1 MGQKRLGCSWI
12 ILAFLALAPV
22 NPSHAQSAAEFWLSA
37 SSPQASFP
45 LAQDKIAQGET
56 VIVVRVGQV
65 ENPAQ
70 VDFTVTLSLGRCAGD
85 AERTEIP
92 LGALGLYPK
101 GSSNRRFVFELEPA
115 LKKIPHGEDPGRFC
129 LEFRLRPLR
138 ASEQLRDT
146 RVLISAPEWQK
157 PPRA

>member
-1 MGQKRLGCSWI
+1 MGQKRLGGSWI

-22 NPSHAQSAAEFWLSA
+22 NPSHAQSVAEFWLTV

-56 VIVVRVGQV
+56 VIVVRVIQV
-65 ENPAQ
+65 ENPTQ
-70 VDFTVTLSLGRCAGD
+70 VDFTVTLSLGRCGRG
-85 AERTEIP
+85 AEETGIP

-101 GSSNRRFVFELEPA
+101 GLSNRRYLFDLGPA
-115 LKKIPHGEDPGRFC
+115 LKKIPHGQDPGRFC

-138 ASEQLRDT
+138 PSEQLGDT
-146 RVLISAPEWQK
+146 RVLLSTPEWQK
-157 PPRA
+157 PPRT